1 MSVGPT
7 LDDVECLGELWTII
21 LYPRRLTHLPLLDRT
36 CGDVIASASM
46 IDWPHVAADSI
57 WRAVAAV
64 LAAIVL
70 LFAAR
75 ALAARWERRRRWS
88 RGRIAESIAPGVLEE
103 SGYEV
108 LAAQAPGKYTLTV
121 DGQAMNVALR
131 ADFIVAR
138 HGLQYVAEVKS
149 GRSAPQ
155 LSTATT
161 RRQLLE
167 YLVAFPVD
175 GILLVDAESRTIHE
189 VQFPLPF
196 RSVSPAAYG
205 SIGWLVALIVLAAGV
220 VVWFWV

>member
-1 MSVGPT
+1 
-7 LDDVECLGELWTII
+7 
-21 LYPRRLTHLPLLDRT
+21 
-36 CGDVIASASM
+36 M
-46 IDWPHVAADSI
+46 IDWSHFGADSI
-57 WRAVAAV
+57 WRVVAAV
-64 LAAIVL
+64 LAAIVI

-75 ALAARWERRRRWS
+75 DLAARWERRRRWS
-88 RGRIAESIAPGVLEE
+88 RGRIAESIAPGVLEQF
-103 SGYEV
+103 GYEV

-138 HGLQYVAEVKS
+138 RGFQYVAEVKS

-167 YLVAFPVD
+167 YLIAFPVD

-189 VQFPLPF
+189 VKFPLPSP
-196 RSVSPAAYG
+196 SVSSATAHG
-205 SIGWLVALIVLAAGV
+205 SIGWVIALLILAAGV
-220 VVWFWV
+220 VIWFCV